1 MYILTYSRLQI
12 MAECLFSSHNF
23 GRLLVQLLT
32 LWVEVYNTPII
43 HLVLQGYLDTCKW
56 SSYTMVTLIRHL
68 LSILVPPF
76 SVKTKHSRIIFTS
89 LPLVNDLAAEMRRN
103 RKSIEYARPARW
115 PSVSCPRAACAS
127 RRPFIDTLAARSR
140 DVKFSILTTIYP
152 I

>member
-32 LWVEVYNTPII
+32 LWVALI
-43 HLVLQGYLDTCKW
+43 HLVLQVYLDTCKW
-56 SSYTMVTLIRHL
+56 SSYTMVSLIRHL
-68 LSILVPPF
+68 LSKLVPPF